1 MLHNSY
7 PENFPY
13 GHRGTVL
20 ADVIHEMLKF
30 IDGLEVWTQSSGKH
44 SLIIYHQLVQIIR
57 KANNFSN

>member
-30 IDGLEVWTQSSGKH
+30 IDGVEVWTQSSEKTLFDNL
-44 SLIIYHQLVQIIR
+44 SLISADHQ
-57 KANNFSN
+57 KSK